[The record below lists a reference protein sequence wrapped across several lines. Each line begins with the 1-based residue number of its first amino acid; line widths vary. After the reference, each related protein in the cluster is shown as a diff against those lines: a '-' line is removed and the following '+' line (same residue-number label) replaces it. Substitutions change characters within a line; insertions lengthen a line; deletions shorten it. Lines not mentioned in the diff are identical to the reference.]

1 MDVLSRERVIMCC
14 YAGWMILLTVALYA
28 FPAWHVVLYS
38 AVGLTSAGAIGVG
51 VVIWRPR
58 RRGLWLLLAGALV
71 TFSAGDTTYDVL
83 TGVMGQD
90 NPFPSAADVL
100 YLAMYPLL
108 AAGLLGFIRCRSA
121 RGDRASLLDALI
133 VTTGLT
139 LLSWVFLIVPYVRNP
154 DLTVLERATSIAYPL
169 GDVLILAILA
179 RLLAGAGRRTRAVE
193 LLGVGTAGLLVAD
206 VLYGLI
212 QINGSW
218 HTGTAV
224 DLGWVVF
231 YAAWGGAAL
240 HPSMR
245 QLTQPR
251 SGPPTE
257 GGSRRLALL
266 ALMSLIA
273 PAVLAEESARGTVH
287 DAPIIAVLSGVMFL
301 LVLSRLAGV
310 AARHRRAVARERGLR
325 QASAA
330 LVSAA
335 DGDAVAA
342 AIRTAVGQLLPPDM
356 DHRVI
361 LVVSDGEQLRPV
373 GPDSGWRLRDSTGF
387 LSGWAEALGSRAV
400 RLLATGE
407 LGAALAAELAG
418 LDATLLCPLAL
429 GDRPSGDP
437 LVGFV
442 LVGAD
447 EFTLLALQDPLQV
460 LASQAALALERI
472 ALTAEVNRRNSET
485 YFRTLV
491 QNASDVIVIVDD
503 DDRVRYASPS
513 AETIFDTEQL
523 ADLPLGELVHPQDRH
538 RVQAALRQIRAGR
551 ARDHS
556 EDWRILRT
564 DGTCIEVEVV
574 CRNLREDRTV
584 HGLVLTL
591 RDVTERRQLERQ
603 LTHRAFHDALTG
615 LANRVLLQ
623 DRVEHAVARAGRDG
637 TVVGVLFLDLD
648 DFKVVNDTLGHS
660 SGDKLL
666 MAVAQRLTG
675 LLRPHDTAARVGGD
689 EFAVL
694 IEGAISPAEVDEVA
708 ERIVTA
714 LATPFTVDRGPVG
727 GGASVGVATTVE
739 AADAA
744 ELLRRA
750 DLALYAAKAAG
761 KGQWRRYQATLHTA
775 MVERMELRAAL
786 EQALAK
792 DAFTLRFQPIVHLG
806 SGEVAGFEALVR
818 WRHPTHGLIRPNQFI
833 EVAEESGLI
842 VPLGSWVLERAL
854 VEAAGWQPT
863 PGRRRPYV
871 SVNVSARQV
880 RAGGFV
886 EGVRA
891 ALARS
896 TLPPQ
901 LLMLEITESLLLRD
915 DQQIFADLTTLHEL
929 GVKIA
934 IDDFGTGYS
943 SLSYLQQFPIDVLK
957 IDKSFIDHTTA
968 SAKQTAVVEAII
980 RLAGTLDLQ
989 VIAEGIQ
996 DAAQRDVLTRMGCPF
1011 GQGYLFARPLTGPD
1025 AARRLL
1031 RRPPSPA
1038 APSPLAALPS
1048 LFSAGPDP
1056 AYADVIG
1063 KEAHG

>member
-915 DQQIFADLTTLHEL
+915 DQL
-929 GVKIA
+929 
-934 IDDFGTGYS
+934 
-943 SLSYLQQFPIDVLK
+943 
-957 IDKSFIDHTTA
+957 DHTTA